1 MRHYETVDRLVP
13 VPIYCQIMWI
23 YLLQGISLGFAA
35 AVQPGP
41 LSTYLVSETLKSGWR
56 RTLPAI
62 FAPFLSDGPIA
73 ALMLLLLSR
82 TPTRLLQLM
91 SLPGG
96 VFVLYLAFGAW
107 TKWRSSAPGPD
118 TATRGS
124 RTAIKAAVI
133 NLLNPNPYLGW
144 SLVLGP
150 LMLKGWRETP
160 LHGIA
165 FVLAFYA
172 TMLAGLGGLV
182 MIFNEAR
189 ALGPRI
195 NRTLIGASA
204 LALAL
209 CGLYLLGQGVVVFRK

>member
-1 MRHYETVDRLVP
+1 
-13 VPIYCQIMWI
+13 MWI
-23 YLLQGISLGFAA
+23 CLLQGISLGFAA

-82 TPTRLLQLM
+82 TSTRLLQLM

-96 VFVLYLAFGAW
+96 VFVLYLAFRAW
-107 TKWRSSAPGPD
+107 TNWRSSAPGPD
-118 TATRGS
+118 TATRDS
-124 RTAIKAAVI
+124 RTVIKAAMI

-150 LMLKGWRETP
+150 LMLKGWRESP
-160 LHGIA
+160 VHGIA

-182 MIFNEAR
+182 MIFHGAR

-195 NRTLIGASA
+195 NRALIGASA
-204 LALAL
+204 LALTL
-209 CGLYLLGQGVVVFRK
+209 CGLYLLGQGVAVFRK